1 MSKIKPG
8 DIVGC
13 ERYGDYSYYTV
24 LRVEKDKLICVDMY
38 EDYEDYEDDEDD
50 DYAIRLSA
58 SQVDHYP
65 AVTVGADK
73 VRELL
78 RYEASFEELF
88 GDIYPYAR
96 ITCDE
101 KIMMSGEDLLSA
113 LRRCKEKG
121 FENAEEEW
129 MEPVRSLLGK
139 LFDFSNNVS
148 SNEPVDGY
156 RFIPQAG
163 QLFFHIFA
171 AAVLPWYRETDEPD
185 FEKLISKTEKTIKM
199 LELPVPE
206 REYDDEIKEDYIRKF
221 DNDDM
226 RAVATDDEMALFVQ
240 YVDELCEKDNKTAL
254 YAKAYSLYGGNR
266 AYDCDWRGSRDLL
279 LRLMKIDENPFLANT
294 LGYIFYYGRCTGGA
308 PEYDKAFYYYNIGA
322 AGGVYESRY
331 KLADMYFHG
340 YGVNK
345 NISIAARIVRELYDE
360 NLKYIQEGH
369 TDCKFADI
377 AFRMGNFVRGGVNED
392 ADPDGAYYYYLQADF
407 AIRQRMRDHDHYGDQ
422 SVAAGIGKSIDE
434 ILPQTSFVKPCYTL
448 HTEYIRGLLSSA
460 FDLHRRVEAKIKKL
474 TSGQYSVRFRIL
486 PMQGEEYPP
495 RFFVTVPEAHF
506 CGYMDHITV
515 NTEDLF
521 DLRINGKKFNG
532 DNAVVIFD
540 NIDYEEFTLYGE
552 CVMELITE
560 YVFKLQGKKSGKQ
573 YRFVSVTFDEGSRHY
588 DYLCDIPDVRVGD
601 KVVVLS
607 GDEEYQV
614 NVVGVFEKNES
625 ETKLPLAK
633 YKSVLRKA

>member
-1 MSKIKPG
+1 MDSIKPG

-13 ERYGDYSYYTV
+13 KVDGHYNYYTV
-24 LRVEKDKLICVDMY
+24 LRIEEEKLVC
-38 EDYEDYEDDEDD
+38 ED
-50 DYAIRLSA
+50 LSA
-58 SQVDHYP
+58 REWLIEEEFLPSKVDHYP
-65 AVTVGADK
+65 PVYAEPEK
-73 VRELL
+73 VRAFL
-78 RYEASFEELF
+78 RYEASYTELF
-88 GDIYPYAR
+88 GDLYPYAR
-96 ITCDE
+96 ISCGE
-101 KIMMSGEDLLSA
+101 KLVMSGEDLLTA
-113 LRRCKEKG
+113 LRNCKEKG
-121 FENAEEEW
+121 SEKAKKEWAEPIREIYGKVFDLEED
-129 MEPVRSLLGK
+129 PV
-139 LFDFSNNVS
+139 
-148 SNEPVDGY
+148 EGY
-156 RFIPQAG
+156 RFIPNG
-163 QLFFHIFA
+163 GELFCRI
-171 AAVLPWYRETDEPD
+171 LWYSL
-185 FEKLISKTEKTIKM
+185 KLGLGEQIVDDSISETEKTIKM

-206 REYDDEIKEDYIRKF
+206 RECDDEIKEDYIRKF

-266 AYDCDWRGSRDLL
+266 AYDCDWCGSRDLL
-279 LRLMKIDENPFLANT
+279 LRLMEIDENPFLANT
-294 LGYIFYYGRCTGGA
+294 LGYIFYYGRCTGGV

-377 AFRMGNFVRGGVNED
+377 AFRMGNFVRGGGDEE
-392 ADPDGAYYYYLQADF
+392 ADPDTAYYYYLQADF
-407 AIRQRMRDHDHYGDQ
+407 AIRQRMRDYDHYGDQ

-486 PMQGEEYPP
+486 PMKGEEYPP

-521 DLRINGKKFNG
+521 NLRINGKKFNG

-573 YRFVSVTFDEGSRHY
+573 YRFVSVTFDEGGRHY